1 VKRKTAVINL
11 VDDEEEDAWDAL
23 DEIEGRVGVKSDKSK
38 GKEREREQKKP
49 WVPDD
54 MDPVLE
60 ELPKWSLLAEVL
72 KEIEEEMMR
81 QESLGDSRPAC
92 EYIIFLCIVY
102 DPRLMVRM
110 HGYDSSP
117 WVEYRSDHDVF
128 SEYVD
133 SHIGVLVDHG
143 CGCSARDA
151 RTEDD
156 GIEVARV
163 FGVEGETEWAEGR
176 RAGGGWAT

>member
-1 VKRKTAVINL
+1 M
-11 VDDEEEDAWDAL
+11 
-23 DEIEGRVGVKSDKSK
+23 KSDKSK

-81 QESLGDSRPAC
+81 QESLGDSRLAC
-92 EYIIFLCIVY
+92 EYIIFLRMVY

-110 HGYDSSP
+110 HGVIVHPGSNSVVIMTSSRKRRRGGTR
-117 WVEYRSDHDVF
+117 RSLRSIFRSVGRSTITLISEF
-128 SEYVD
+128 SSTMER
-133 SHIGVLVDHG
+133 
-143 CGCSARDA
+143 GCSASDA
-151 RTEDD
+151 RTEDG